1 LALQAAAGTHYR
13 WVTFRTDFEL
23 ATCTL
28 SRSLHAHA
36 PWLRMI
42 LAVLAL
48 SKCECDVMH
57 KGPYLKRV
65 WGDAEKQDGS
75 GVNAGLILTHLARGL
90 AEVKLTH
97 LR

>member
-1 LALQAAAGTHYR
+1 MPSPLFMRVSSMLQ
-13 WVTFRTDFEL
+13 
-23 ATCTL
+23 
-28 SRSLHAHA
+28 
-36 PWLRMI
+36 I
-42 LAVLAL
+42 L
-48 SKCECDVMH
+48 
-57 KGPYLKRV
+57 PYLKRV